1 MTASSPDRRGVHG
14 GRHLPDYPRF
24 YGGIAWRCRARS
36 TRRGSSQASSKAFNI
51 AFDDE
56 PGSAATSNR
65 PYILIGH
72 VKANVNGV
80 TNTDF
85 TVDGSASP
93 ATLTFGGSTTIAEG
107 DIVEVYRET
116 PRDLANRTVDFV
128 KGALLTESDLDLS
141 AVHNQFLSIE
151 AIEGAGSVLATGST
165 TPRSLADRFAE
176 VTNVLDHGAKGD
188 GTTDDTAAI
197 QSAIDSVVAAGGEVF
212 VPAGDYKVTST
223 IQVNR
228 PVMIRC
234 EGWFDEATTATPS
247 ADASVTFKWAP
258 GAPPSGVTS
267 TMFCFSDH
275 TPTELAA
282 GSGLSGSRLFGC
294 GIVGAAINGNDSLE
308 RGIWAAST
316 VHGKFHIH
324 VRQCKEDGVVVDGG
338 AGALS
343 ERNEFRVDA
352 MWGTADG
359 TKPMNGVRTRRYNSY
374 ASTQNRFVSVNG
386 TLFNGDHLHL
396 EDTDNNIV
404 EQLHGVTAGS
414 GYALRFANGSTN
426 HGRNNL
432 AHYVHGDIKCESST
446 YGNRLLHSSSDGS
459 KLEIDAGGHVHYDA
473 MDFTNGEALAD
484 ALLRDE
490 RRLPHPGHIS
500 QASGERH
507 RGHSPRLAADQVRE
521 LGRGCRRD
529 PRVSL
534 DRPTSLLEFRVDLCH
549 HVLHLAHG

>member
-1 MTASSPDRRGVHG
+1 MALSRKVYTAS
-14 GRHLPDYPRF
+14 
-24 YGGIAWRCRARS
+24 
-36 TRRGSSQASSKAFNI
+36 SSQASSKAFNI

-338 AGALS
+338 PAPS
-343 ERNEFRVDA
+343 PS
-352 MWGTADG
+352 GT
-359 TKPMNGVRTRRYNSY
+359 S
-374 ASTQNRFVSVNG
+374 S
-386 TLFNGDHLHL
+386 
-396 EDTDNNIV
+396 
-404 EQLHGVTAGS
+404 
-414 GYALRFANGSTN
+414 GSTRCGEQRT
-426 HGRNNL
+426 GR
-432 AHYVHGDIKCESST
+432 S
-446 YGNRLLHSSSDGS
+446 R
-459 KLEIDAGGHVHYDA
+459 
-473 MDFTNGEALAD
+473 
-484 ALLRDE
+484 
-490 RRLPHPGHIS
+490 
-500 QASGERH
+500 
-507 RGHSPRLAADQVRE
+507 
-521 LGRGCRRD
+521 
-529 PRVSL
+529 
-534 DRPTSLLEFRVDLCH
+534 
-549 HVLHLAHG
+549 